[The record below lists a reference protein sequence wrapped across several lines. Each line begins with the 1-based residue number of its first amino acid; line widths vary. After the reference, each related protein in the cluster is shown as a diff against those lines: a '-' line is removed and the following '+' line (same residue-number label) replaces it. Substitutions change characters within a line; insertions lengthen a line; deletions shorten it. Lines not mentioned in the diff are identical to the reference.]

1 MRRRRRN
8 YKFTEK
14 YHSKRAIAAFA
25 IAAVLLILY
34 VVFVYLAYMGDGGL
48 STYFGSAG
56 VMAMLL
62 SVISFIVSITSF
74 GDEDSFQMFP
84 RLALFTSMLSS
95 VCWVGTY
102 IMGFM

>member
-14 YHSKRAIAAFA
+14 SHSKRAIAAFA
-25 IAAVLLILY
+25 IASVLLILY
-34 VVFVYLAYMGDGGL
+34 LIFVYLAYKGDGGL
-48 STYFGSAG
+48 STYYGSAG

-62 SVISFIVSITSF
+62 SVISFVVAITSF
-74 GDEDSFQMFP
+74 GEEDSFQMFP
-84 RLALFTSMLSS
+84 RLALITSMLSS

-102 IMGFM
+102 VMGFM